1 MYQRSVLGP
10 ILFNVFTDHLDEGT
24 ECTISTFADDI
35 KLGVRTELLESRKAL
50 QRNLDSWAEA
60 NWMTFNKPT
69 CWVLH
74 FGHNN
79 PMQHYR
85 LESCTEEKDL
95 EVLVDAQLSI
105 SQQCAQVA
113 KKAKGIPA
121 CMKNNTTRRSREVI
135 LPLYSTP
142 ARLHLKYCV
151 QFWAAHYKTD
161 IKALNYVQR
170 SR

>member
-1 MYQRSVLGP
+1 MFIDNL
-10 ILFNVFTDHLDEGT
+10 HEGI
-24 ECTISTFADDI
+24 ECTLSKFAGET
-35 KLGVRTELLESRKAL
+35 KLWGSVHELEGRKAL

-121 CMKNNTTRRSREVI
+121 CMKNNAARRSREVI

-151 QFWAAHYKTD
+151 QFWAAHYETD

-170 SR
+170 RS